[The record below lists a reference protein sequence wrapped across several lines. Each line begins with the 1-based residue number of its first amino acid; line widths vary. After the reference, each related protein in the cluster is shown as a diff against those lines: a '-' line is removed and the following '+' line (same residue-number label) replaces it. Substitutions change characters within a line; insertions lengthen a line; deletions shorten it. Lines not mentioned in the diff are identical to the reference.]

1 VLVAFYLPEERTAE
15 VHASVVRQPG
25 MPVTSLHQAEWAH
38 AVAAHVHRKD
48 IDRRQALAV
57 EAAFASDCRAGVWV
71 PMALPDMAWQVCS
84 GLAWQ
89 FGPRLP
95 ICTLDS
101 LHVAAA
107 LVLHADRFWTFDQ
120 RQARLAR
127 AAGLTTVGIV

>member
-1 VLVAFYLPEERTAE
+1 MPSINL
-15 VHASVVRQPG
+15 RQLRDTRQLKRWLKTG
-25 MPVTSLHQAEWAH
+25 QTVELRE
-38 AVAAHVHRKD
+38 
-48 IDRRQALAV
+48 RRQALAV